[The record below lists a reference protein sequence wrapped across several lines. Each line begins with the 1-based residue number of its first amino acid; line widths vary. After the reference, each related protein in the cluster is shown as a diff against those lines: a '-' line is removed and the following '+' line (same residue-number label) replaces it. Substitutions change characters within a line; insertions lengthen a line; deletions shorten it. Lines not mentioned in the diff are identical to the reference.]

1 MRTKCADNECVG
13 YGANSRRKIHS
24 TRRRR
29 RDTIIQIENM
39 FVAWYHDSNE
49 CFSASSIATPI
60 IEGIQMQNYTTYVI
74 FIEIVIPCIM
84 YITTDAYT
92 LNSKI
97 FSWMAN

>member
-39 FVAWYHDSNE
+39 FVA
-49 CFSASSIATPI
+49 
-60 IEGIQMQNYTTYVI
+60 
-74 FIEIVIPCIM
+74 
-84 YITTDAYT
+84 
-92 LNSKI
+92 
-97 FSWMAN
+97 